1 MASLTFNDLMTKISN
16 VFKSDLYILNNKYC
30 IGGPESEDENITQI
44 VCLLTPE
51 CSEIIKQ
58 TFPDSDVVYIKD
70 VKKIKDNFDDF
81 SSLKIFETEK
91 KDLLKRRD
99 KILDLALK
107 VDTWNSFEFTED
119 DIIDIFKE
127 GMTYELF
134 TNNDKIPSVTISKSL
149 FPMVKE
155 KGANSLYYQIYIPES
170 DDDLI
175 HLITSFDTE
184 WFQIYNLIQYIKTE
198 N

>member
-1 MASLTFNDLMTKISN
+1 MAKFTFNDLMTKISN
-16 VFKSDLYILNNKYC
+16 VFKSDMYILNNKYC
-30 IGGPESEDENITQI
+30 IGGTESEEKNITQI

-51 CSEIIKQ
+51 CSDLIKE

-70 VKKIKDNFDDF
+70 VKKIKDDLDEF

-91 KDLLKRRD
+91 KDLINRRD
-99 KILDLALK
+99 KVLDRALK
-107 VDTWNSFEFTED
+107 VDTWKSFEFSDED
-119 DIIDIFKE
+119 ISNIFSE

-155 KGANSLYYQIYIPES
+155 KGANLLYYQIDIPDN

-184 WFQIYNLIQYIKTE
+184 WFQIYNMIQYIKTE
-198 N
+198 K

>member
-1 MASLTFNDLMTKISN
+1 MAKITFNELMTKISN
-16 VFKSDLYILNNKYC
+16 VFKTDVYILNNTYC
-30 IGGPESEDENITQI
+30 IGGSESEEKNITQI

-51 CSEIIKQ
+51 SSELIKQ
-58 TFPDSDVVYIKD
+58 TFPDTEVVYIKD
-70 VKKIKDNFDDF
+70 VKKIKDDLEEF
-81 SSLKIFETEK
+81 SSLKIFESER
-91 KDLLKRRD
+91 KDLIKRRD

-107 VDTWNSFEFTED
+107 VNAWMSFNFTDED
-119 DIIDIFKE
+119 IENIFSE

-134 TNNDKIPSVTISKSL
+134 TDNDKIPSVTISKSL

-155 KGANSLYYQIYIPES
+155 KAANALYYQIYIPDN